1 MTNKIPIKKTNIM
14 LISHLDDCSKEDS
27 EYSIFPFHKP
37 YNTDVSAR
45 LSKER
50 CLKDEKCYDKVNNL
64 ILFP

>member
-45 LSKER
+45 LSKE
-50 CLKDEKCYDKVNNL
+50 DV
-64 ILFP
+64 